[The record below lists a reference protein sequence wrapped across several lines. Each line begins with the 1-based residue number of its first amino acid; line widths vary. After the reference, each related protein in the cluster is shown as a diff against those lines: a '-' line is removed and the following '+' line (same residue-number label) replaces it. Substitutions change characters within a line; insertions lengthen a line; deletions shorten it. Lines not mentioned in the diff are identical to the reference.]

1 MQVKCKD
8 TPAKAKHDGCVILWY
23 KIGRWRFLPTARC
36 IMHKSD
42 RCSRFQLPN
51 PGYCSFAGLGC
62 RLGRRFCLRQRSPP
76 ETRAPQHLILD
87 LKLFCDAFTGRHLL
101 NQLKKHRF
109 SLFVQIGK
117 IAVQLAGGQQLR
129 VQRLAVLPEIPQM
142 PLAPNADG
150 PLFFSGQL
158 QTWNE
163 IIALQLILKSVLFV
177 VDVFFHDVILQ
188 I

>member
-1 MQVKCKD
+1 M
-8 TPAKAKHDGCVILWY
+8 
-23 KIGRWRFLPTARC
+23 
-36 IMHKSD
+36 
-42 RCSRFQLPN
+42 
-51 PGYCSFAGLGC
+51 
-62 RLGRRFCLRQRSPP
+62 
-76 ETRAPQHLILD
+76 
-87 LKLFCDAFTGRHLL
+87 FCDAFTGRHLL

-117 IAVQLAGGQQLR
+117 ITVQLAGDLQFC
-129 VQRLAVLPEIPQM
+129 VQCLAVLPEIPQM
-142 PLAPNADG
+142 PLTPSADG

-163 IIALQLILKSVLFV
+163 IIALQLISKSVLFV